1 MSLERGSEF
10 SDCIPAPYAGCLHRS
25 LRRDDYLRR
34 CLMCRVLNS
43 ILALTAVAGLSG
55 AALESRSPSI
65 EGVWRAVEVETK
77 GPGARTITSL
87 QPNLSIMTRKHYSH
101 MEIHAD
107 GPRPSLADPSK
118 ASADE
123 LRQAWG
129 PFVAEAGSYETSG
142 GNLVTH
148 PIIAKNPS
156 GMGQGVFT
164 SYGYRIV

>member
-1 MSLERGSEF
+1 
-10 SDCIPAPYAGCLHRS
+10 
-25 LRRDDYLRR
+25 
-34 CLMCRVLNS
+34 MCRVLNS
-43 ILALTAVAGLSG
+43 ILAVTAVAGLSG

-65 EGVWRAVEVETK
+65 EGVWRVVEVKTT
-77 GPGARTITSL
+77 GPGARTITNV
-87 QPNLSIMTRKHYSH
+87 QPNLSVMTRKHYSH

-107 GPRPSLADPSK
+107 GVRPSLIDPSK

-164 SYGYRIV
+164 SYGYRIVGDTLWLTPQRDQRGVAANPATIKFTRVE